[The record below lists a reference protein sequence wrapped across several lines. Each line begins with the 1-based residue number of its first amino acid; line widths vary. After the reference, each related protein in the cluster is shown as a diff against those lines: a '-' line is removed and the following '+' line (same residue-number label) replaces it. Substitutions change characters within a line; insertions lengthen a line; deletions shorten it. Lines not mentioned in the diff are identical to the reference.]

1 MNNEI
6 KYILNELT
14 VIYGFYQDKFSL
26 ERIKTYILSMP
37 EGSKLVKVE
46 EGQVPMYDHNVTL
59 PIGKFND
66 DTDSVSLLLVTHT
79 MVKERDMDM
88 IASDAR
94 RVVALV
100 NRLISL
106 ISPQK

>member
-6 KYILNELT
+6 KYIMNELT

-26 ERIKTYILSMP
+26 KRIKSYILSMP
-37 EGSKLVKVE
+37 EGSKIVKVE
-46 EGQVPMYDHNVTL
+46 EGLIPMYDHNVNL

-79 MVKERDMDM
+79 MVKERDMAA
-88 IASDAR
+88 IASDSK
-94 RVVALV
+94 RVADLV
-100 NRLISL
+100 NRLIGL

>member
-6 KYILNELT
+6 KYIMNELT

-26 ERIKTYILSMP
+26 KRIKSYILSMP
-37 EGSKLVKVE
+37 EGSKIVKVE
-46 EGQVPMYDHNVTL
+46 EGLIPMYDHNVNL
-59 PIGKFND
+59 SIGKFND

-79 MVKERDMDM
+79 MVKERDMAA
-88 IASDAR
+88 IASDSK
-94 RVVALV
+94 RVADLV
-100 NRLISL
+100 NRLIGL